1 MGERHE
7 VIYFLTLRCV
17 LSFTSS
23 IQSIRKNFYGTAE
36 LEIEFMLEF
45 ISDCQYHH
53 VPIFAFH
60 GYKIFVRRQRL
71 RIQRVRGK
79 KSVCQ
84 RKKKIAKEICRQTS
98 LHERL

>member
-1 MGERHE
+1 MKEAIETE

-17 LSFTSS
+17 LSLTIGKFR
-23 IQSIRKNFYGTAE
+23 IRKNFHGIQ

-71 RIQRVRGK
+71 RIQRGK
-79 KSVCQ
+79 ISVSTV
-84 RKKKIAKEICRQTS
+84 K
-98 LHERL
+98 